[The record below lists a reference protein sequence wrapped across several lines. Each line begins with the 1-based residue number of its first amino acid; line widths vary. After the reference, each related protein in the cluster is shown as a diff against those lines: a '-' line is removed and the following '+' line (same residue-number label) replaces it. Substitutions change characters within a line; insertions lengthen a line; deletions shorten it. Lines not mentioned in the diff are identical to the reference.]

1 MKGRVFF
8 IVIVAVSVLG
18 FLSVWPVVAQ
28 EAPKTIK
35 IGALVA
41 LTGPDAASG
50 LPAKLG
56 YDLAVE
62 EINKTGGVM
71 VKMYGKRIPL
81 ELVPLDTET
90 NPEKAIARVETFHS
104 RDVTVAVGT
113 TLVGA
118 AAEIFEKNKVPVIAS
133 LMTINAVMDRGFK
146 YFFNTGALNSDI
158 VDLVFDAFAS
168 LGKGVTPTKW
178 AFLKEQSE
186 FSTELFQFAKEA
198 AAKRGITITYEGQ
211 YTMMAPDLSALI
223 MGAKNSGAEVLF
235 AFPTAPDGITLL
247 KQMAQLGYKP
257 KAKIFIRASNDPSW
271 GKLGPLG
278 DDVIGAPDWHPA
290 FNFPGVKELN
300 AAVLAK
306 TGQPTNPSVGPSYAA
321 IKVAAAAIEKAGTLD
336 RAAVRDAIAATN
348 MMTVTGQVRFSPKN
362 NTRINAVRPLIQWQ
376 NGSMDLVW
384 PVDQRNK
391 PMVYPIPYGTGNR

>member
-1 MKGRVFF
+1 MKGRLFSAAIATVYL
-8 IVIVAVSVLG
+8 VL
-18 FLSVWPVVAQ
+18 FLSAGSVIAQ

-35 IGALVA
+35 IGALVS

-50 LPAKLG
+50 IPAKLG
-56 YDLAVE
+56 CDLAVE
-62 EINKTGGVM
+62 EINKAGGVF
-71 VKMYGKRIPL
+71 VKAYGKKIPL
-81 ELVPLDTET
+81 ELVPSDMET
-90 NPEKAIARVETFHS
+90 NPEKAIARAEGFQS
-104 RDVTVAVGT
+104 RDVAVTIGT

-118 AAEIFEKNKVPVIAS
+118 AAEIFEKNKMPVIAS

-146 YFFNTGALNSDI
+146 YFFNIGTLNRDI
-158 VDLVFDAFAS
+158 AEVVFDAFAS
-168 LGKGVTPTKW
+168 LGKSTMPTKW

-211 YTMMAPDLSALI
+211 YTMMAPDLSPLI

-247 KQMAQLGYKP
+247 KQMSQLGYKP
-257 KAKIFIRASNDPSW
+257 KAKILLRASNDPSW
-271 GKLGPLG
+271 GKLGVLG
-278 DDVIGAPDWHPA
+278 DYVIGSPDWHPA

-321 IKVAAAAIEKAGTLD
+321 VKVAAAAIEKAGSLD
-336 RAAVRDAIAATN
+336 RAVVRDAIAATN
-348 MMTVTGQVRFSPKN
+348 MMTVTGQVRFDPKN
-362 NTRINAVRPLIQWQ
+362 NARINAIRPIIQWQ
-376 NGSMDLVW
+376 SGSMDLVW
-384 PVDQRNK
+384 PADQRNK
-391 PMVYPIPYGTGNR
+391 TMVYPIPYAK